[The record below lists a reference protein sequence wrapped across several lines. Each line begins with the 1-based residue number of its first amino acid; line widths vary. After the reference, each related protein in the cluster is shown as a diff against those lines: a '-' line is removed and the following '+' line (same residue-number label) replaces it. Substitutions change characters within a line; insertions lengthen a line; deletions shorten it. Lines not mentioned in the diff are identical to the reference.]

1 MKRQCDTSFF
11 YSLAEL
17 SKSHIFP
24 SPFSPAF
31 TQVIGHFAA
40 NFGQVG
46 CLLPWP
52 DPCCCCNGD
61 SISTRSLGL
70 FLTAFWGESCSEHR
84 RGKRSW
90 NMTSQLCNGQLY
102 VLVHIHCVSY
112 RALLFICW
120 RIICSSGD
128 FIKFFIFELL
138 LLVKFRLKLNATF
151 IAFLFLLS
159 F

>member
-1 MKRQCDTSFF
+1 MGTLQHVASMKRRCDTSFF

-52 DPCCCCNGD
+52 DPCCCCNGGQHFYQFAGGF
-61 SISTRSLGL
+61 STLWPPSSL
-70 FLTAFWGESCSEHR
+70 R
-84 RGKRSW
+84 RELLWTLKRGGKRRELKYDFWAPQWPALSPI
-90 NMTSQLCNGQLY
+90 TH
-102 VLVHIHCVSY
+102 VL
-112 RALLFICW
+112 
-120 RIICSSGD
+120 IIESFSSRSFCS
-128 FIKFFIFELL
+128 
-138 LLVKFRLKLNATF
+138 
-151 IAFLFLLS
+151 
-159 F
+159 